1 MGENAEEGKPR
12 RNISSAKRNKGQK
25 ECLIIQG
32 DHPRNSNDN
41 VILHE
46 CTGQLGGEKYLRESY
61 YHRIKCSATN
71 SLATL
76 MRK

>member
-1 MGENAEEGKPR
+1 MGENAKEGKPR

-32 DHPRNSNDN
+32 DHPGNSGDK
-41 VILHE
+41 VIRHE
-46 CTGQLGGEKYLRESY
+46 CTGQLVGGKYLRESC
-61 YHRIKCSATN
+61 YHYFKCFAAN
-71 SLATL
+71 SLAAL

>member
-32 DHPRNSNDN
+32 DHPGNSSDN
-41 VILHE
+41 VIRHE
-46 CTGQLGGEKYLRESY
+46 CTGQLVGGKYLRESC
-61 YHRIKCSATN
+61 YHHFKCSAAN
-71 SLATL
+71 SLAVL